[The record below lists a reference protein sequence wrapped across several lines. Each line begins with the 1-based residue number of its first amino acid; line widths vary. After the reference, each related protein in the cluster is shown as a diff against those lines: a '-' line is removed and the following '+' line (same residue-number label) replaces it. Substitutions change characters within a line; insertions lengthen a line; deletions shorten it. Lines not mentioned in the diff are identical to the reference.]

1 MSLATKYRH
10 IDPRMIYDLATGMED
25 PDEVAKRYGFEG
37 EEWEQ
42 LAQRPELV
50 REVKQQAAELSKNGT
65 TFKNKARL
73 LTNSMLDD
81 LYKAAMRDDVPVKD
95 KAQALLA
102 VTKLAGL
109 FGAIAA
115 ATGHSKT
122 AERAAKVEKEAQ
134 RDIKIKNLV
143 YENGKFEVNG
153 YDTGTLETIA
163 VGALNNIFAKT
174 K

>member
-37 EEWEQ
+37 EEWDQ
-42 LAQRPELV
+42 LAQRPELI
-50 REVKQQAAELSKNGT
+50 REVKQQAAELAKNGT

-81 LYKAAMRDDVPVKD
+81 LYKAAMREDVPVKD

-109 FGAIAA
+109 DAPAAVTAQGAGFSITINLPAVSPNSSPAA
-115 ATGHSKT
+115 VEAVVSEQK
-122 AERAAKVEKEAQ
+122 AIEKEP
-134 RDIKIKNLV
+134 DDV
-143 YENGKFEVNG
+143 H
-153 YDTGTLETIA
+153 DD
-163 VGALNNIFAKT
+163 
-174 K
+174 

>member
-109 FGAIAA
+109 DAPA
-115 ATGHSKT
+115 ATVAQGAGFSIT
-122 AERAAKVEKEAQ
+122 INLPAATVAAKPEIPPAVEVVATEKPEK
-134 RDIKIKNLV
+134 DDV
-143 YENGKFEVNG
+143 H
-153 YDTGTLETIA
+153 DD
-163 VGALNNIFAKT
+163 
-174 K
+174 

>member
-42 LAQRPELV
+42 LAQRPEVV
-50 REVKQQAAELSKNGT
+50 RAVKQQAAELSKNGT

-81 LYKAAMRDDVPVKD
+81 LYKACMREDVPVKD

-109 FGAIAA
+109 DAPAA
-115 ATGHSKT
+115 AVAQGAGFSITINLP
-122 AERAAKVEKEAQ
+122 AAPSLAQKQELPAVEVVATEKPEK
-134 RDIKIKNLV
+134 DDV
-143 YENGKFEVNG
+143 H
-153 YDTGTLETIA
+153 DD
-163 VGALNNIFAKT
+163 
-174 K
+174 